1 MNIVLMQTGNELSE
15 IKLQALFFII
25 FSGRG
30 ELQVGADKGQNT
42 ARATGK
48 RKRKR
53 KGNILHMVKGSPA
66 WFGQG
71 IQRVLPTSQGKNRFD
86 QLTGK
91 QTSRRAKKGPSFGTG
106 ERQMRKRSKPKRTLF
121 AAAPIGGGLG
131 LGWSWADLR
140 RASTIHPP
148 PT

>member
-1 MNIVLMQTGNELSE
+1 MQTGNELSE

-48 RKRKR
+48 RKRK
-53 KGNILHMVKGSPA
+53 GNILHMVKGRLLGLVRGFSGCCQPA
-66 WFGQG
+66 KAK
-71 IQRVLPTSQGKNRFD
+71 IVLTSSLAN
-86 QLTGK
+86 K
-91 QTSRRAKKGPSFGTG
+91 QAGVQKKGPSFGTG